1 MEITFSLFQIM
12 APKGQAFGAPVRE
25 PRKVTSKLPDKRT
38 PDGGVKDGKTSTS
51 KSLTKKLKPEPIGSE
66 VENPE
71 MMIPEEIITAPYVT
85 VSPRIFR
92 KNVFHTNRLQKE
104 IIVGKKGSFKGIEF
118 DPALQRKA
126 PIYLDIPNLYTR
138 KRLSPVIPE
147 TQIVTEKETEAEK
160 IKYQYVAEKKVVAE
174 VKPRYIYIPRP
185 VTPKNY
191 NPRPKSSN
199 RYVFVGVK
207 RRYKE
212 VSAQ

>member
-1 MEITFSLFQIM
+1 M

-38 PDGGVKDGKTSTS
+38 PDAGVKDGKSS
-51 KSLTKKLKPEPIGSE
+51 KAKKLKLEPAGSE
-66 VENPE
+66 REKPE
-71 MMIPEEIITAPYVT
+71 MMIPEEEIITAPYVT

-147 TQIVTEKETEAEK
+147 TQIVTEKETEAET
-160 IKYQYVAEKKVVAE
+160 IRYQYVAEKKVVAE

-212 VSAQ
+212 VSTQ